1 MNTTFSRVDTS
12 VVGRWWWTVDRGILL
27 AIALLITVG
36 TILGLAASPAVASR
50 LGLDSHHFVQ
60 RQFIYLVPAIAVMLG
75 VSLLAPVSVRRLAA
89 IMFLV
94 LIPMMILTMIMGA
107 EIKGSRRW
115 LRIASLTVQ
124 PSEFLKPAF
133 IVVSAWMLA
142 EGRRNLAFP
151 GIRISAILFGLVIG
165 LLLLQPDFGQTALI
179 SAVWLS
185 QLFLAGMPWFWVW
198 AGSLSAVAGGFIA
211 YSMVGHVASR
221 INRFFDPTSGDTYQV
236 DTALNAFRTGGL
248 FGRGPGEG
256 VVKQV
261 LPDAHTDFI
270 FAVAGEEFGLIVC
283 LFVAGLFAFVVLRG
297 ISRLMQENDLF
308 IVLAAGGLLI
318 MFGLQAMINIGVNL
332 NLLPSKGMTLPF
344 VSYGGSSLL
353 ALAIAMGM
361 VLAMTRIRVGAPGEG
376 GGR

>member
-1 MNTTFSRVDTS
+1 MTTFTRVDTS
-12 VVGRWWWTVDRGILL
+12 VVGRWWWTVDRGTLL

-36 TILGLAASPAVASR
+36 TILSLAASPAVATR
-50 LGLDSHHFVQ
+50 LSLDSHHFVQ
-60 RQFIYLVPAIAVMLG
+60 RQFLFLVPAILIMLT
-75 VSLLAPVSVRRLAA
+75 VSLMEQQTVRRLAV
-89 IMFLV
+89 ILLLV
-94 LIPMMILTMIMGA
+94 IVPMMVLTLFVGA

-115 LRIASLTVQ
+115 LRIAGMTVQ

-133 IVVSAWMLA
+133 VVVSAWMLA
-142 EGRRNLAFP
+142 EARRAPGFP
-151 GIRISAILFGLVIG
+151 GARISIVLYFLIVT
-165 LLLLQPDFGQTALI
+165 LLLLQPDFGQTALL
-179 SAVWLS
+179 SAVWLV
-185 QLFLAGMPWFWVW
+185 QLFLGGVSWLWICTVGA
-198 AGSLSAVAGGFIA
+198 AAVGGAFVVYFA
-211 YSMVGHVASR
+211 VGHVASR
-221 INRFFDPTSGDTYQV
+221 VNRFLDPASGDTYQI

-297 ISRLMQENDLF
+297 FSRLSQERDLF
-308 IVLAAGGLLI
+308 TLLAAGGLLA
-318 MFGLQAMINIGVNL
+318 MFGLQALINIGVNL

-353 ALAIAMGM
+353 ALALAMGM
-361 VLAMTRIRVGAPGEG
+361 VLAMTRERTGSSSAG
-376 GGR
+376 GWR

>member
-1 MNTTFSRVDTS
+1 MTTFSRVDTS

-27 AIALLITVG
+27 AIALLITIG
-36 TILGLAASPAVASR
+36 TILGLAASPAVANR

-60 RQFIYLVPAIAVMLG
+60 RQIIYLFPAIVIMLG

-89 IMFLV
+89 VMFLV
-94 LIPMMILTMIMGA
+94 LVPMMVLTLIVGA

-115 LRIASLTVQ
+115 LRIASLTLQ

-142 EGRRNLAFP
+142 EGRSNLNFP
-151 GIRISAILFGLVIG
+151 GIRISAVLYGTVIG

-179 SAVWLS
+179 SVVWLV
-185 QLFLAGMPWFWVW
+185 QLFIAGMPWFWVW
-198 AGSLSAVAGGFIA
+198 AGGLSVMMGGFVA

-221 INRFFDPTSGDTYQV
+221 INRFFDP
-236 DTALNAFRTGGL
+236 GGL

-270 FAVAGEEFGLIVC
+270 FAVAGEEFGLFVC
-283 LFVAGLFAFVVLRG
+283 LFIAALFAFVVLRG
-297 ISRLMQENDLF
+297 ISRLMRESNLF
-308 IVLAAGGLLI
+308 IVLAASGLLV

-344 VSYGGSSLL
+344 ISYGGSSLL

-361 VLAMTRIRVGAPGEG
+361 VLAMTRNRTGVSVARGN
-376 GGR
+376 R

>member
-1 MNTTFSRVDTS
+1 
-12 VVGRWWWTVDRGILL
+12 LL
-27 AIALLITVG
+27 AIALLITIG
-36 TILGLAASPAVASR
+36 TILGLAASPAVANR

-60 RQFIYLVPAIAVMLG
+60 RQIIYLFPAIVIMLG

-89 IMFLV
+89 VMFLV
-94 LIPMMILTMIMGA
+94 LVPMMVLTLIVGA

-115 LRIASLTVQ
+115 LRIASLTLQ

-142 EGRRNLAFP
+142 EGRRNLNFP
-151 GIRISAILFGLVIG
+151 GIRISAVLYGTVIG

-179 SAVWLS
+179 SVVWLA
-185 QLFLAGMPWFWVW
+185 QLFIAGMPWFWVW
-198 AGSLSAVAGGFIA
+198 AGGLSVMMGGFVA

-221 INRFFDPTSGDTYQV
+221 INRFFDPASGDTYQV

-270 FAVAGEEFGLIVC
+270 FAVAGEEFGLVVC
-283 LFVAGLFAFVVLRG
+283 LFIAALFAFVVLRG
-297 ISRLMQENDLF
+297 ISRLMRESDLF
-308 IVLAAGGLLI
+308 IVLAASGLLV

-344 VSYGGSSLL
+344 ISYGGSSLL

-361 VLAMTRIRVGAPGEG
+361 VLAMTRNRAGVSVARGN
-376 GGR
+376 R

>member
-1 MNTTFSRVDTS
+1 MTTFSRVDTS

-27 AIALLITVG
+27 AIALLITIG
-36 TILGLAASPAVASR
+36 TILGLAASPAVANR

-60 RQFIYLVPAIAVMLG
+60 RQIIYLFPAIVIMLG

-89 IMFLV
+89 VMFLV
-94 LIPMMILTMIMGA
+94 LVPMMVLTLIVGA

-115 LRIASLTVQ
+115 LRIASLTLQ

-142 EGRRNLAFP
+142 EGRSNLNFP
-151 GIRISAILFGLVIG
+151 GIRISAVLYGTVIG

-179 SAVWLS
+179 SVVWLV
-185 QLFLAGMPWFWVW
+185 QLFIAGMPWFWVW
-198 AGSLSAVAGGFIA
+198 AGGLSVMMGGFVA

-221 INRFFDPTSGDTYQV
+221 INRFFDPASGDTYQI
-236 DTALNAFRTGGL
+236 DTALNAFHTGGL

-270 FAVAGEEFGLIVC
+270 FAVAGEEFGLFVC
-283 LFVAGLFAFVVLRG
+283 LFIAALFAFVVLRG
-297 ISRLMQENDLF
+297 ISRLMRESNLF
-308 IVLAAGGLLI
+308 IVLAASGLLV

-344 VSYGGSSLL
+344 ISYGGSSLL

-361 VLAMTRIRVGAPGEG
+361 VLAMTRNRTGVSVARGN
-376 GGR
+376 R

>member
-1 MNTTFSRVDTS
+1 MTTFSRVDTS

-27 AIALLITVG
+27 AIALLITIG
-36 TILGLAASPAVASR
+36 TILGLAASPAVANR

-60 RQFIYLVPAIAVMLG
+60 RQIIYLFPAIVIMLG

-89 IMFLV
+89 VMFLV
-94 LIPMMILTMIMGA
+94 LVPMMVLTLIVGA

-115 LRIASLTVQ
+115 LRIASLTLQ

-142 EGRRNLAFP
+142 EGRRNLNFP
-151 GIRISAILFGLVIG
+151 GIRISAVLYGTVIG

-179 SAVWLS
+179 SVVWLA
-185 QLFLAGMPWFWVW
+185 QLFIAGMPWFWVW
-198 AGSLSAVAGGFIA
+198 AGGLSVMMGGFVA

-221 INRFFDPTSGDTYQV
+221 INRFFDPASGDTYQV

-270 FAVAGEEFGLIVC
+270 FAVAGEEFGLVVC
-283 LFVAGLFAFVVLRG
+283 LFIAGLFAFVVLRG
-297 ISRLMQENDLF
+297 ISRLMRESDLF
-308 IVLAAGGLLI
+308 IVLAASGLLV

-344 VSYGGSSLL
+344 ISYGGSSLL

-361 VLAMTRIRVGAPGEG
+361 VLAMTRNRAGVSFARGN
-376 GGR
+376 R

>member
-1 MNTTFSRVDTS
+1 MTTFTRVDTS
-12 VVGRWWWTVDRGILL
+12 VVGRWWWTVDRGTLL

-36 TILGLAASPAVASR
+36 TILSLAASPAVATR

-60 RQFIYLVPAIAVMLG
+60 RQFLFLVPAILIMLT
-75 VSLLAPVSVRRLAA
+75 VSLMEPQTVRRLAV
-89 IMFLV
+89 ILLLV
-94 LIPMMILTMIMGA
+94 IVPMMVLTLFVGA

-115 LRIASLTVQ
+115 LRIAGMTVQ

-133 IVVSAWMLA
+133 VVVSAWMLA
-142 EGRRNLAFP
+142 EARRAPGFP
-151 GIRISAILFGLVIG
+151 GVRISIVLYFLIVT
-165 LLLLQPDFGQTALI
+165 LLLLQPDFGQTALL
-179 SAVWLS
+179 SAVWLV
-185 QLFLAGMPWFWVW
+185 QLFLGGVSWLWICTVGA
-198 AGSLSAVAGGFIA
+198 AAVGGAFVVYFA
-211 YSMVGHVASR
+211 VGHVASR
-221 INRFFDPTSGDTYQV
+221 VNRFLDPASGDTYQI

-297 ISRLMQENDLF
+297 FSRLSQERDLF
-308 IVLAAGGLLI
+308 TLLAAGGLLA
-318 MFGLQAMINIGVNL
+318 MFGLQALINIGVNL

-353 ALAIAMGM
+353 ALALAMGM
-361 VLAMTRIRVGAPGEG
+361 VLAMTRERTGSSSAG
-376 GGR
+376 GWR

>member
-1 MNTTFSRVDTS
+1 M
-12 VVGRWWWTVDRGILL
+12 
-27 AIALLITVG
+27 
-36 TILGLAASPAVASR
+36 GLAASPAVANR

-60 RQFIYLVPAIAVMLG
+60 RQIIYLFPAIVIMLG

-89 IMFLV
+89 VMFLV
-94 LIPMMILTMIMGA
+94 LVPMMVLTLIVGA

-115 LRIASLTVQ
+115 LRIASLTLQ

-142 EGRRNLAFP
+142 EGRSNLNFP
-151 GIRISAILFGLVIG
+151 GIRISAVLYGTVIG

-179 SAVWLS
+179 SVVWLV
-185 QLFLAGMPWFWVW
+185 QLFIAGMPWFWVW
-198 AGSLSAVAGGFIA
+198 AGGLSVMMGGFVA

-221 INRFFDPTSGDTYQV
+221 INRFFDPASGDTYQI
-236 DTALNAFRTGGL
+236 DTALNAFHTGGL

-270 FAVAGEEFGLIVC
+270 FAVAGEEFGLFVC
-283 LFVAGLFAFVVLRG
+283 LFIAALFAFVVLRG
-297 ISRLMQENDLF
+297 ISRLMRESNLF
-308 IVLAAGGLLI
+308 IVLAASGLLV

-344 VSYGGSSLL
+344 ISYGGSSLL

-361 VLAMTRIRVGAPGEG
+361 VLAMTRNRTGVSVARGN
-376 GGR
+376 R

>member
-1 MNTTFSRVDTS
+1 MTTFSRVDTS

-27 AIALLITVG
+27 AIALLITIG
-36 TILGLAASPAVASR
+36 TILGLAASPAVANR

-60 RQFIYLVPAIAVMLG
+60 RQIIYLFPAIAIMLG

-89 IMFLV
+89 VMFLV
-94 LIPMMILTMIMGA
+94 LVPMMVLTLIVGA

-115 LRIASLTVQ
+115 LRIASLTLQ

-142 EGRRNLAFP
+142 EGRSNLNFP
-151 GIRISAILFGLVIG
+151 GIRISAVLYGTVIG

-179 SAVWLS
+179 SVVWLV
-185 QLFLAGMPWFWVW
+185 QLFIAGMPWFWVW
-198 AGSLSAVAGGFIA
+198 AGGLSVMMGGFVA

-221 INRFFDPTSGDTYQV
+221 INRFFDPASGDTYQI
-236 DTALNAFRTGGL
+236 DTALNAFHTGGL

-270 FAVAGEEFGLIVC
+270 FAVAGEEFGLFVC
-283 LFVAGLFAFVVLRG
+283 LFIAALFAFVVLRG
-297 ISRLMQENDLF
+297 ISRLMRESNLF
-308 IVLAAGGLLI
+308 IVLAASGLLV

-344 VSYGGSSLL
+344 ISYGGSSLL

-361 VLAMTRIRVGAPGEG
+361 VLAMTRNRTGVSVARGN
-376 GGR
+376 R

>member
-1 MNTTFSRVDTS
+1 MTTFTRVDTS
-12 VVGRWWWTVDRGILL
+12 VVGRWWWTVDRWTLL

-36 TILGLAASPAVASR
+36 TILSLAASPAVATR

-60 RQFIYLVPAIAVMLG
+60 RQFLFLVPAILIMLT
-75 VSLLAPVSVRRLAA
+75 VSLMEPQTVRRLAV
-89 IMFLV
+89 ILLLV
-94 LIPMMILTMIMGA
+94 IVPMMVLTLFVGA

-115 LRIASLTVQ
+115 LRIAGMTVQ

-133 IVVSAWMLA
+133 VVVSAWMLA
-142 EGRRNLAFP
+142 EARRAPGFP
-151 GIRISAILFGLVIG
+151 GVRISIVLYFLIVT
-165 LLLLQPDFGQTALI
+165 LLLLQPDFGQTALL
-179 SAVWLS
+179 SAVWLV
-185 QLFLAGMPWFWVW
+185 QLFLGGVSWLWICTVGA
-198 AGSLSAVAGGFIA
+198 AAVGGAFVVYFA
-211 YSMVGHVASR
+211 VGHVASR
-221 INRFFDPTSGDTYQV
+221 VNRFLDPASGDTYQI

-297 ISRLMQENDLF
+297 FSRLSQERDLF
-308 IVLAAGGLLI
+308 TLLAAGGLLA
-318 MFGLQAMINIGVNL
+318 MFGLQALINIGVNL

-353 ALAIAMGM
+353 ALALAMGM
-361 VLAMTRIRVGAPGEG
+361 VLAMTRERTGSSSAG
-376 GGR
+376 GWR

>member
-1 MNTTFSRVDTS
+1 MTTFSRVDTS

-27 AIALLITVG
+27 AIALLITIG
-36 TILGLAASPAVASR
+36 TILGLAASPAVANR

-60 RQFIYLVPAIAVMLG
+60 RQIIYLFPAIAIMLG

-89 IMFLV
+89 VMFLV
-94 LIPMMILTMIMGA
+94 LVPMMVLTLIVGA

-115 LRIASLTVQ
+115 LRIASLTLQ

-142 EGRRNLAFP
+142 EGRSNLNFP
-151 GIRISAILFGLVIG
+151 GIRISAVLYGTVIG

-179 SAVWLS
+179 SVVWLV
-185 QLFLAGMPWFWVW
+185 QLFIAGMPWFWVW
-198 AGSLSAVAGGFIA
+198 AGGLSVMMGGFVA

-221 INRFFDPTSGDTYQV
+221 INRFFDPASGDTYQI
-236 DTALNAFRTGGL
+236 DTALNAFHTGGL

-270 FAVAGEEFGLIVC
+270 FAVAGEEFGLFVC
-283 LFVAGLFAFVVLRG
+283 LFIAALFAFVVLRG
-297 ISRLMQENDLF
+297 ISRLMRESNLF
-308 IVLAAGGLLI
+308 IVLAASGLLV

-344 VSYGGSSLL
+344 ISYGGSSLL
-353 ALAIAMGM
+353 ALAISMGM
-361 VLAMTRIRVGAPGEG
+361 VLAMTRNRTGVSVARGN
-376 GGR
+376 R